1 MSLLTIHP
9 ETQPGRAEI
18 VRDGES
24 IAVRLAEIG
33 VLFER
38 WKTDRNLEPG
48 AEPDAVLA
56 AYRDSIDRLK
66 DKYGFATA
74 DVVSVGPDH
83 PQRIDLRT
91 RFLREHTH
99 RDFEVRFFVDGRGL
113 FYLHPDDRVCAVLCE
128 KGDLLSV
135 PANVRHWF
143 DMGENPYLMCIR
155 LFTTAEGWV
164 ADFTG
169 SDIGEHFPKLGEYL
183 ESYKSYI

>member
-18 VRDGES
+18 VRDGEA
-24 IAVRLAEIG
+24 IAARLAEIG

-48 AEPDAVLA
+48 AGPDAILA

-74 DVVSVGPDH
+74 DVISVEPDH
-83 PQRIDLRT
+83 PQRTELRN

-99 RDFEVRFFVDGRGL
+99 RDFEVRFFVEGRGL
-113 FYLHPDDRVCAVLCE
+113 FYLHPDDRVYAVLCE

-143 DMGENPYLMCIR
+143 DMGESPHLKCIR

-164 ADFTG
+164 ADFIG
-169 SDIGEHFPKLGEYL
+169 SDIGERFPKLGEYL
-183 ESYKSYI
+183 ESYT